1 MRRATRKIKLDA
13 NHRAVV
19 SELRQRGI
27 EVVEIMEPV
36 DLVVAKNGFSGFLEL
51 KIEGSKANFTRTQ
64 LTFIAGTKIPVAI
77 AKSVPD
83 ALRFLET
90 GIGLS
95 QTQKDALAGILAKNP
110 AQKLWTANTIERLLN
125 T

>member
-13 NHRAVV
+13 NHKAVV
-19 SELRQRGI
+19 AELRQRGI

-64 LTFIAGTKIPVAI
+64 LAFIAGTRIPIAI